1 MSTPMSETT
10 IVQVAAAV
18 MLSQDGREFMLACRP
33 EGKVYA
39 GYWEFPGGKVEPGES
54 VRQALVRELQEEL
67 GITVTRASPWLHRH
81 FVYPHAHV
89 HIHFWRVTDW
99 DGEVGITA
107 PLEHSAVAWQPLD
120 GPNRVEPM
128 LPANAPILKA
138 LSLPCRMAITQA
150 ESRGVE
156 QELARLQTALER
168 GLKLIQ
174 LRDRGLPPAERQ
186 RFGEALM
193 ALARPKQARVV
204 VSEDEALA
212 RAIGADGVHLTSA
225 NLRTCANRPDF
236 EWVGASCHD
245 AWELKQAET
254 LGLDYA
260 LLGPVLPT
268 ASHPGAPV
276 LGWEGFERLVA
287 SSTLPVFTLGG
298 QTEDLLEEA
307 QAHGAHGIA
316 MLRGW

>member
-1 MSTPMSETT
+1 MSTPPETPRIT
-10 IVQVAAAV
+10 PVAAAV
-18 MLSQDGREFMLACRP
+18 MLSRDGREFMLACRP

-39 GYWEFPGGKVEPGES
+39 GYWEFPGGKVEPGET
-54 VRQALVRELQEEL
+54 VRQALVRELREEL

-107 PLEHSAVAWQPLD
+107 PLEHSAVAWQPLG

-138 LSLPCRMAITQA
+138 LSLPSRMAITQA
-150 ESRGVE
+150 ETLGVE
-156 QELARLQTALER
+156 QELLRLEQALARGIR
-168 GLKLIQ
+168 LIQ
-174 LRDRGLPPAERQ
+174 LRDRGLAPAARLD
-186 RFGEALM
+186 FGTRLM
-193 ALARPKQARVV
+193 QLARPAGALVL

-212 RAIGADGVHLTSA
+212 RRIGAGGLHLSA
-225 NLRTCANRPDF
+225 AGLARCTERPDF

-245 AWELKQAET
+245 GAELDRAGT

-268 ASHPGAPV
+268 LSHPGAAV
-276 LGWEGFERLVA
+276 LGWEGFARLVQD
-287 SSTLPVFTLGG
+287 STLPVFALGG
-298 QTEDLLEEA
+298 QTEALLEEA
-307 QAHGAHGIA
+307 QTRGAHGIA